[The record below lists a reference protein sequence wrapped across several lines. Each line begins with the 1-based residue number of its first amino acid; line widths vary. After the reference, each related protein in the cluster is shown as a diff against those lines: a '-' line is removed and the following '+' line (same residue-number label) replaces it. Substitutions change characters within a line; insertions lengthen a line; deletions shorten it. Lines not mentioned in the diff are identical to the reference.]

1 MSPRILF
8 PGCRSAVAA
17 LALAMVG
24 TAAAAPQPAFEQVP
38 GVYRHAIGELQVTAL
53 FDGVIHLPRQRLS
66 AIEPERF
73 GELLQRRFVPETSDG
88 VQTAVNA
95 YLVRTDKQLVLVD
108 TGAAQCF
115 GPSLGHVQENLRQAG
130 QAPEQ
135 VDVVLLT
142 HAHPDHLCGLLDGEG
157 RPAYPNATVWLATE
171 DADFWLDP
179 ASEAKVAESMRPM
192 LQMARRA
199 VAPYE
204 ATGRLRRFK
213 TGDFKAGDTLPA
225 GLTAVPSRGHTPGH
239 TSYLFDGGKGERLLV
254 WGDIVHFH
262 AVQFVQ
268 PEASFEYDAD
278 RAQAIATRRALLK
291 EVATKRWWVAG
302 AHLPFPGLGHVGSDG
317 AAYTWVPAEFSPVP
331 DGR

>member
-1 MSPRILF
+1 MSPRTFLRR
-8 PGCRSAVAA
+8 GLAASLA
-17 LALAMVG
+17 LALAAG
-24 TAAAAPQPAFEQVP
+24 TAWAASPQPAFEQVP
-38 GVYRHAIGELQVTAL
+38 GVYHHAIGELQVTAL
-53 FDGVIHLPRQRLS
+53 FDGAIHLPRQLLS

-73 GELLQRRFVPETSDG
+73 GELLQRRFVPETSG
-88 VQTAVNA
+88 GIQTAVNA

-108 TGAAQCF
+108 TGTAQCF
-115 GPSLGHVQENLRQAG
+115 GPSLGHVLENLRQAG

-135 VDVVLLT
+135 VDAVLLT
-142 HAHPDHLCGLLDGEG
+142 HAHPDHLCGLLDAEG
-157 RPAYPNATVWLATE
+157 QPAYPNATVWLATE

-179 ASEAKVAESMRPM
+179 ASEAKVAEGMRPM

-204 ATGRLRRFK
+204 AAGRLRR
-213 TGDFKAGDTLPA
+213 FKAGDTLPS
-225 GLTAVPSRGHTPGH
+225 GLATVPSHGHTPGH

-262 AVQFVQ
+262 AVQFVR
-268 PEASFEYDAD
+268 PEASFESDAD

-291 EVATKRWWVAG
+291 DTASQRWWVAG

-317 AAYTWVPAEFSPVP
+317 AAYTWVPAEFSPLP
-331 DGR
+331 AGR